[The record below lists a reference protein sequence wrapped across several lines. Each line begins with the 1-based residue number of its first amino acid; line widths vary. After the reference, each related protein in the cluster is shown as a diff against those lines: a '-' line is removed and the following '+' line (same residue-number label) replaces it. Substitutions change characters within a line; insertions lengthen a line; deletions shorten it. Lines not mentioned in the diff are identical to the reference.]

1 MDILE
6 VLQYFSEKYN
16 FDEEDLSLI
25 DEITNQ
31 IVNGEYDDKYED
43 DKYEDEYEDKDIAEE
58 DYEDE
63 EDY

>member
-6 VLQYFSEKYN
+6 VLNYLADKYQ
-16 FDEEDLSLI
+16 FDEEDMNLV

-31 IVNGEYDDKYED
+31 IVNS
-43 DKYEDEYEDKDIAEE
+43 EYEDKDDKYDE

-63 EDY
+63 GEYDIAEER

>member
-6 VLQYFSEKYN
+6 VLNYLAEKYN
-16 FDEEDLSLI
+16 FDEEDMTLI

-31 IVNGEYDDKYED
+31 IVNGEYED
-43 DKYEDEYEDKDIAEE
+43 DKYEDDKDIAEE

>member
-6 VLQYFSEKYN
+6 ILNYLAEKYN
-16 FDEEDLSLI
+16 FDEQDMSLI

-31 IVNGEYDDKYED
+31 IVNTDYDEDKEYDKYD
-43 DKYEDEYEDKDIAEE
+43 EDK

-63 EDY
+63 GEYDYAEER

>member
-6 VLQYFSEKYN
+6 VLNYLADKYQ
-16 FDEEDLSLI
+16 FDEDDMNLV

-31 IVNGEYDDKYED
+31 IVNSEYEDKED
-43 DKYEDEYEDKDIAEE
+43 DKYDEE

-63 EDY
+63 DEYDIAEER

>member
-6 VLQYFSEKYN
+6 VLNYLAEKYN

-31 IVNGEYDDKYED
+31 MVNGE
-43 DKYEDEYEDKDIAEE
+43 YEDEYEDEEDIAEE
-58 DYEDE
+58 R
-63 EDY
+63 

>member
-6 VLQYFSEKYN
+6 ILQYFSEKYN
-16 FDEEDLSLI
+16 FDEEDRSLI

-31 IVNGEYDDKYED
+31 IVNGEYED
-43 DKYEDEYEDKDIAEE
+43 DKYEDDKDIAEE